1 MRINIR
7 HFHIFRTEPHRYE
20 ERAELA
26 GVIYVHRISD
36 TQSTGIA
43 GRNFNVFRKLCG
55 SDAMRNVAL
64 VTSMWNSVSPEVG
77 KDCEN
82 QLSSKLF
89 KPALDKQAQMI
100 QHNNTPESAHNIIRK
115 IMEKGLVVL
124 HIQRELVIER
134 KRVVDTA
141 AGKIINQEFNEQI
154 VQLQADKKRL
164 ESEKARLEADKKQL
178 EADKKQLE
186 ATKEQLEADKTRLE
200 ADKARLEADKARL
213 EADNTQLQGRIGKI
227 EKEKERADADRAK
240 LKQDIEELRDRITIP
255 IYQ

>member
-1 MRINIR
+1 
-7 HFHIFRTEPHRYE
+7 
-20 ERAELA
+20 
-26 GVIYVHRISD
+26 
-36 TQSTGIA
+36 
-43 GRNFNVFRKLCG
+43 
-55 SDAMRNVAL
+55 MRNVAL
-64 VTSMWNSVSPEVG
+64 VTSMWNGVSPEVG
-77 KDCEN
+77 EDYEN
-82 QLSSKLF
+82 KLSSKLF

-124 HIQRELVIER
+124 QIQRELVNGR

-141 AGKIINQEFNEQI
+141 AGKIISQEFNEQI

-186 ATKEQLEADKTRLE
+186 ANKKQLEADKTRLGADKTRLE

-213 EADNTQLQGRIGKI
+213 EADKTQLQGRIGKI
-227 EKEKERADADRAK
+227 EKEKERVDADRAK
-240 LKQDIEELRDRITIP
+240 LKQDIEELRDRVTIP